1 MRLDFELDPQIIHH
15 IIYSQAGSIGK
26 ALIELIMN
34 SVDAA
39 ATRVA
44 LTITKTG
51 FACSDDG
58 NGFISREDVIRYFG
72 RFGTPHQEG
81 DATYGRFRL
90 GRGQIMAH
98 AITHWRSNA
107 WGMDVDTRSMGYSYE
122 LNDISPSIDGC
133 AIDGTWYEELAE
145 AELQSS
151 LQEIR
156 DLVRYTP
163 VEVELNGRRITK
175 SPANETWDHE
185 DEHAYYRVREEGAVS
200 IYNQGVLVRHDP
212 AGTWGAG
219 GLIVSKKAIGLN
231 VSRTEI
237 LRKTCPVWK
246 PIAARFGKMADEMS
260 SRLGDH
266 RKTEARRQKCAT
278 ALLSGDP
285 KAWEL
290 FDKEE
295 VITILPG
302 KRHITLRKTLET
314 LRQNKGTA
322 TVVEHAQDVARGE
335 CIAREGVALV
345 IHGKTLERFGCY
357 SSKDFEETLERVFEN
372 LREASPRNDAEIWL
386 ASRAG
391 ELLKLPKF
399 VAFSVLRASFIER
412 TKIVTETD
420 VLDKETRRAWTALRW
435 CLREYAGACLGEPIT
450 GRGRLAWN
458 ARRMHVLL
466 GDSNVAEAWTD
477 ASSYIAIHIKH
488 VQRLRAEPLL
498 AASHIFG
505 LVEHEVAHEGDSLD
519 CGHDEAFYH
528 RYHDISI
535 RMAAERQRY
544 LHIWLQ
550 KYTQSMAKE
559 GRPASGTAW
568 RERMLVDRVG
578 NGRRKRDLGPVI
590 DDLSVH
596 PLVMQQVPEED
607 PTFIANVNVALVTAG
622 LCPRPPDWSEVVA
635 RALAVQ
641 QHADAQE
648 RELER
653 VQRQMYEE
661 DRAEELERER
671 VDRAEVDRIAAE
683 LGVCENEIGSIE
695 LDALW
700 GLQGVSLQQAWE
712 GWRQER
718 ECLVDDLSPEE
729 AVVARREEISTE
741 PGIVEYF
748 GDHRDWHRFD
758 DQAKDRLACEVL
770 VADLRSRAR
779 QGETIWGLERNAAA
793 AGFTFVRDYLE
804 WREPPVEA

>member
-1 MRLDFELDPQIIHH
+1 VRLDFELDPQIIHH

-34 SVDAA
+34 SVDAQ

-58 NGFISREDVIRYFG
+58 NGFLSREDVIRYFG

-107 WGMDVDTRSMGYSYE
+107 WGMGVDTRSMGYSYE
-122 LNDISPSIDGC
+122 LDDISPSIDGC
-133 AIDGTWYEELAE
+133 TIDGTWYEELAE

-163 VEVELNGRRITK
+163 VEVDLNGRRITK
-175 SPANETWDHE
+175 TPANETWDHE
-185 DEHAYYRVREEGAVS
+185 DEYAYYRVREEGAVS

-237 LRKTCPVWK
+237 LRKTCPVWR

-314 LRQNKGTA
+314 LRRNNGTA

-345 IHGKTLERFGCY
+345 VHGKTLERFGCY

-372 LREASPRNDAEIWL
+372 LREATPRNDHESWL
-386 ASRAG
+386 ASHAA
-391 ELLKLPKF
+391 ELLKSPKF

-412 TKIVTETD
+412 TRIVTETD

-435 CLREYAGACLGEPIT
+435 CLREYAGACLGEPVT
-450 GRGRLAWN
+450 RSGRLAWN
-458 ARRMHVLL
+458 ARRMHVVL

-477 ASSYIAIHIKH
+477 AASYIAIHIKH
-488 VQRLRAEPLL
+488 VQRLRTEPLL

-505 LVEHEVAHEGDSLD
+505 LVEHEIAHEGDSLD

-544 LHIWLQ
+544 LHIWLM

-578 NGRRKRDLGPVI
+578 NGRKKRDLGPVI
-590 DDLSVH
+590 DDLSGH
-596 PLVMQQVPEED
+596 PLVTQQVPEENT
-607 PTFIANVNVALVTAG
+607 TFIANVNVALVTAG

-641 QHADAQE
+641 QQADAEE

-653 VQRQMYEE
+653 AQRQMYEE
-661 DRAEELERER
+661 DCAEELEREHSEE
-671 VDRAEVDRIAAE
+671 AEARRIASE
-683 LGVCENEIGSIE
+683 LGVGEQEISYSALEI
-695 LDALW
+695 LW
-700 GLQGVSLQQAWE
+700 GLQGAPLQRTWGDLQQQQSEWME
-712 GWRQER
+712 GMNQLER
-718 ECLVDDLSPEE
+718 TTTGPE
-729 AVVARREEISTE
+729 STE
-741 PGIVEYF
+741 PEPSEYF
-748 GDHRDWHRFD
+748 GDYRDWRRFGD
-758 DQAKDRLACEVL
+758 EAKERLACEVL
-770 VADLRSRAR
+770 TADLRPLAR
-779 QGETIWGLERNAAA
+779 DGETIWGMERNAAA
-793 AGFTFVRDYLE
+793 AGFSYVRDYLR
-804 WREPPVEA
+804 WRDTQEA